1 MGKYDHLKILKRIK
15 ARSNQV
21 CYNCSKEIYTGE
33 NYYQEH
39 IEDKFLHSLH
49 AKKYCSS
56 CYEKYG
62 DMLLSFKEKTSN
74 KYRSLEEFDNEKR
87 KIQLSLKL

>member
-1 MGKYDHLKILKRIK
+1 MGKYNHLKILKKTKSRTQHI
-15 ARSNQV
+15 
-21 CYNCSKEIYTGE
+21 CYNCGKEILPGE
-33 NYYQEH
+33 IYYREH

-62 DMLLSFKEKTSN
+62 KDLLLSKK
-74 KYRSLEEFDNEKR
+74 
-87 KIQLSLKL
+87 